1 MPIIKQSSYKPTIIY
16 RNQHFNTLYPAL
28 WRKVFPLDYQRV
40 RMTTFDQDF
49 LDLDWSVVG
58 AENLLICLHGL
69 EGNARRHYMAGM
81 MKIFNQGGINSDG
94 EKWDAVAFN
103 YRGCSGEDNRMLYG
117 YHSGWTKDLD
127 FFIKNLL
134 AEKPNSQ
141 IFPNKKIVHYKRV
154 ILVGFSVGGN
164 IALKY
169 GGEQGKNL
177 APQIKKIIAL
187 SVPIDL
193 AKCSEELEKRHNALY
208 LWQFLRTLKQKAR
221 EKASR
226 FPHHFDVEKVVK
238 AKNFRDFDDHFTAP
252 INGFR
257 DASHYWHESSSIHFL
272 TRIEIPTLLVN
283 ALDDTFL
290 SKECFPTDVAAKK
303 DNFYLEMPRYGGHL
317 GFMSPD
323 KAGFLWTEKRAWDFA
338 SIL

>member
-1 MPIIKQSSYKPTIIY
+1 
-16 RNQHFNTLYPAL
+16 
-28 WRKVFPLDYQRV
+28 
-40 RMTTFDQDF
+40 MTTFDQDF

-58 AENLLICLHGL
+58 ATNLVICLHGL
-69 EGNARRHYMAGM
+69 EGDARRHYMAGM
-81 MKIFNQGGINSDG
+81 MKIFNQGGITSQG
-94 EKWDAVAFN
+94 EKWDAVGFN

-134 AEKPNSQ
+134 AEKPNKK
-141 IFPNKKIVHYKRV
+141 IFPNEKVIDYKRV

-164 IALKY
+164 ISLKY

-177 APQIKKIIAL
+177 APQIEKIIAL

-193 AKCSEELEKRHNALY
+193 AKCSEELEKLHNRLY
-208 LWQFLRTLKQKAR
+208 LHRFLRTLK
-221 EKASR
+221 EKAQAKAKR
-226 FPHHFDVEKVVK
+226 FPNSFDLDKVLK
-238 AKNFRDFDDHFTAP
+238 AKVFRDFDDHFTAP

-257 DASHYWHESSSIHFL
+257 DAAHYWHESSSRHFL
-272 TRIEIPTLLVN
+272 ANIEVPTLLVN

-290 SKECFPTDVAAKK
+290 SKECFPTEIALQQKHL
-303 DNFYLEMPRYGGHL
+303 YLEMPQYGGHL

-323 KAGFLWTEKRAWDFA
+323 ENGFLWTEKRAWDFA
-338 SIL
+338 NTNQ